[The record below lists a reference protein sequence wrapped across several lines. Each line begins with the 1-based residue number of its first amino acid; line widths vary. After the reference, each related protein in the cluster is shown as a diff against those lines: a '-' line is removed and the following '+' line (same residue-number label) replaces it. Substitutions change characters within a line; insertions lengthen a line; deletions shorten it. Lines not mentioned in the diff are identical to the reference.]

1 MKIVTTA
8 IFMTIAF
15 GAAAQKDSTWRPASD
30 TVEFI
35 SVRDMQEVQKN
46 LGDKISMND
55 GQKMTQYFQTL
66 INTAI
71 ERKRKI
77 QLSNKK

>member
-1 MKIVTTA
+1 MKTITTA

-15 GAAAQKDSTWRPASD
+15 GAAAQKDSTWSPASD

-35 SVRDMQEVQKN
+35 SLRDMQELQKSV
-46 LGDKISMND
+46 GDKISMNE
-55 GQKMTQYFQTL
+55 GQKMTQYFQAL
-66 INTAI
+66 INIAI